1 MRRREFI
8 ALLGGAAATWPLA
21 SYAQQPVRQP
31 VLAVLSPLSASAAAR
46 NIGALRSGLRDLGD
60 IEGKNLRIE
69 VRYADGE
76 PDRLAPLIAELI
88 ALNPDVILVGSQGG
102 ALAARNATQT
112 IPIVAAGLL
121 EDPVRLG
128 LVKSIARPGGNVTGT
143 WLFADEDA
151 LVGKRLEL
159 L

>member
-1 MRRREFI
+1 
-8 ALLGGAAATWPLA
+8 
-21 SYAQQPVRQP
+21 
-31 VLAVLSPLSASAAAR
+31 LSASAAAR

-69 VRYADGE
+69 ARYADGE

-121 EDPVRLG
+121 VHPVKIELR
-128 LVKSIARPGGNVTGT
+128 KATAR
-143 WLFADEDA
+143 
-151 LVGKRLEL
+151 R
-159 L
+159 